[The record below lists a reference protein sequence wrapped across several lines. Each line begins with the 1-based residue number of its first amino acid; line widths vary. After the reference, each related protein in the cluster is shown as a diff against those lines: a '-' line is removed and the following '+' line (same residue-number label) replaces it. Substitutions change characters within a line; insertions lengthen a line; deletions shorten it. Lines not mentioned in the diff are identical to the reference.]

1 MKLKYPSTIP
11 IFPLSGVIFFPGTS
25 LPLNI
30 FEERYL
36 ALVNDCIKSQKI
48 MGMVQSKESGGEI
61 FKVGCLGKI
70 SDYSK
75 TDDGRILINL
85 VGLTRFKIKKEINN
99 KKLYREFDV
108 VYDDF
113 FQDSV
118 STPQKISE
126 IEFNKLIYKT
136 KKFLKKNGLFI
147 NWKEF
152 TKLERSKQINTLA
165 MVSPI
170 SVSEKQK
177 LLETITTEK
186 KIETL
191 YKIIEFNMYDQLNNG
206 ARLQ

>member
-191 YKIIEFNMYDQLNNG
+191 YKIIEFNMYDQLNDS